1 MLTKVAMMADT
12 EQEGADRQKYDIAIV
27 GGGLAGLSLASRL
40 AAPAFARWRVLL
52 IEPRQTYSRDRTWS
66 SWAVS
71 EHAFSVARSA
81 RWQTWQVMR
90 QLDHEDRTGLART
103 LPAMTECAGAYA
115 YEMVP
120 ADNFYRIAEERI
132 ARSPHVVVMRGTA
145 VDDIR
150 ERVDDKGR
158 QRIAIQMGRAEI
170 DAGLVFDGRPPTV
183 LSKAAWMQ
191 HFRGG
196 EIETERAVFD
206 TARATVMDFSVMTA
220 RDADAGRVHFIY
232 VLPVSPTRA
241 LIQDTFFVP
250 AADTCADVDYAANI
264 SLYLKRRFGVTD
276 YRVVYP
282 EGGAIPMDPLLR
294 PPTERARVLKIG
306 TAGGMARASSGYAFF
321 ETQRAC
327 DAIAEALARID
338 DIDQPFVLP
347 RWRAGLSYWMD
358 GVFLRVLRV
367 HPALAPQIFANLFH
381 RVPADALARFLAGVG
396 SRSDVLRVMMACP
409 KLPFIRAA
417 LSR

>member
-1 MLTKVAMMADT
+1 MKARTHRERV
-12 EQEGADRQKYDIAIV
+12 DIAII

-40 AAPAFARWRVLL
+40 AAPTFARWRVLL
-52 IEPRQTYSRDRTWS
+52 IEPRQSYARDRTWS
-66 SWAVS
+66 SWAVA

-90 QLDHEDRTGLART
+90 QLDQEDRTGYAQR
-103 LPAMTECAGAYA
+103 LPVMTECAGAYA

-120 ADNFYRIAEERI
+120 ADNFYRVAQERI
-132 ARSPHVVVMRGTA
+132 AASPHIVTMRGMA
-145 VDDIR
+145 VDHIDETMDDR
-150 ERVDDKGR
+150 GANRVSV
-158 QRIAIQMGRAEI
+158 RAGESSI
-170 DAGLVFDGRPPTV
+170 DAGLVFDGRPPKT

-196 EIETERAVFD
+196 EIEADRAIFD
-206 TARATVMDFSVMTA
+206 TTRATVMDFSVMTA
-220 RDADAGRVHFIY
+220 RDAEAGRVHFIY

-250 AADTCADVDYAANI
+250 AADACADVDYVANI
-264 SLYLKRRFGVTD
+264 HQYLKRRFGVTD

-282 EGGAIPMDPLLR
+282 EGGAIPMDPQLR

-327 DAIAEALARID
+327 DAIANALARID
-338 DIDQPFVLP
+338 NVDQPFVLP
-347 RWRAGLSYWMD
+347 RWRSDLSYWMD
-358 GVFLRVLRV
+358 GVFLRVLRA

-417 LSR
+417 LPI